1 MDFCKKCLY
10 QEECDTQIIYAWGRR
25 RVGLYNGHLT
35 QFLNRH
41 TWLAFF
47 HQHSTGRRNMSKKL
61 CTLHSN
67 LFTQLLKIFEKVL
80 FSSFKKSPLQSIN
93 KKWRS
98 NKLQN
103 MNEFFQTNYWIRSS
117 CNISSCIIADSCIQ
131 FILKKMQYVATPT
144 PSPAPPAWCPDFQL
158 WTARVAVSRHLRS
171 FGKNKSHFISLLPLI
186 FDSIHI
192 KY

>member
-1 MDFCKKCLY
+1 MHGGGG
-10 QEECDTQIIYAWGRR
+10 E
-25 RVGLYNGHLT
+25 
-35 QFLNRH
+35 
-41 TWLAFF
+41 LAFIMDTLRNF
-47 HQHSTGRRNMSKKL
+47 WIVTLDWLSFTSTAQGEETCLKNCAL
-61 CTLHSN
+61 CIPICLHNS
-67 LFTQLLKIFEKVL
+67 LKIFEKVL